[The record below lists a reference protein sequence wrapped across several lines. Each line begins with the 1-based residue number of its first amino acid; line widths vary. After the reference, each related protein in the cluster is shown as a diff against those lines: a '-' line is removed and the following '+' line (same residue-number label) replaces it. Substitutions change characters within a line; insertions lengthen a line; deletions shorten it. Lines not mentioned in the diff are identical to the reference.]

1 MTNYKFSF
9 HCVDNGGKHQAF
21 TVSAPNKAAA
31 IEKAMK
37 KARKNAAG
45 GSCWKSG
52 SATEPRRTSGRPGSC
67 KRFLR
72 AAPAV

>member
-37 KARKNAAG
+37 KDSRLARQVNDIVNNINQHKDNQ
-45 GSCWKSG
+45 
-52 SATEPRRTSGRPGSC
+52 
-67 KRFLR
+67 
-72 AAPAV
+72 